1 MCSAWSH
8 LRFIRAYIRA
18 LTQLLARMAR
28 EGVNIH
34 LYYIYYIYFYYYIY
48 IIFMIIQICILHYMQ
63 AISDYCSLLF
73 PFHLFRSGS
82 ISMTDLGLFGQT
94 YCFVSLELSLIKK
107 TFPWLYRSKM
117 NCFYVINQSVRP
129 CVRLSTQVP
138 IRVLGLLILSAHL
151 YLSWLSVA
159 KLCNVFYKIRFCTVL
174 LYKSKTHNPSDRRIS
189 ERSFGGQ
196 PPELDKKNNF
206 SVRYARKSAIYPDYE
221 FCALLIISQCNNC
234 Q

>member
-8 LRFIRAYIRA
+8 LRFIRVYIRA
-18 LTQLLARMAR
+18 LTQLLARLAR
-28 EGVNIH
+28 EGEGVNIH
-34 LYYIYYIYFYYYIY
+34 LYYIYYIYFYYHIY
-48 IIFMIIQICILHYMQ
+48 IIFMIIQICILHYASMQ

-107 TFPWLYRSKM
+107 TFPWLYRSKI
-117 NCFYVINQSVRP
+117 NCFYVVNQSVRP
-129 CVRLSTQVP
+129 CVRFSTHVP

-196 PPELDKKNNF
+196 PPELDK
-206 SVRYARKSAIYPDYE
+206 
-221 FCALLIISQCNNC
+221 
-234 Q
+234 